1 MAMGSCLSSQTMKRP
16 ETNDWR
22 VAGSCRT
29 RRCHTIGRRCCREM
43 TRCWLPP
50 RVGLPPA
57 PPPKSPPKLNNRRP
71 LKQNTIPF
79 PHRGQK
85 MSAEMTNRRRPLK
98 GIPALMAGA
107 AVMLAGLM
115 LPVVAQESTRQPAQA
130 QTAQPPDAKLPSAE
144 EVLKKY
150 IEATG
155 GAEAYEA
162 LKTQHASGT
171 FSMPAMQM
179 EGKFE
184 LFQEQPDKF
193 LALVT
198 LPGMGEI
205 QTGLNGKTGWRTDPM
220 QGPRLLEGEELKSL
234 GRDADMQA
242 VLKPQDHYDSMEV
255 KGIEDVNGE
264 KAYHLVFTPKGGGNA
279 IDAWYS
285 VESGL
290 QLKTSSTDRKSV
302 V

>member
-1 MAMGSCLSSQTMKRP
+1 MPQITYHRRRRVFGLSALFASSAVVMAGFSMGLAQEAAQTQ
-16 ETNDWR
+16 T
-22 VAGSCRT
+22 T
-29 RRCHTIGRRCCREM
+29 RRPTE
-43 TRCWLPP
+43 
-50 RVGLPPA
+50 
-57 PPPKSPPKLNNRRP
+57 
-71 LKQNTIPF
+71 
-79 PHRGQK
+79 
-85 MSAEMTNRRRPLK
+85 
-98 GIPALMAGA
+98 
-107 AVMLAGLM
+107 
-115 LPVVAQESTRQPAQA
+115 AQA
-130 QTAQPPDAKLPSAE
+130 AQAGENLPSAE

-150 IEATG
+150 VEATG

-171 FSMPAMQM
+171 FSMPAMGM

-205 QTGLNGKTGWRTDPM
+205 QTGLSGKTGWRTDPM

-234 GRDADMQA
+234 TRDADMRA

-290 QLKTSSTDRKSV
+290 QLKTASTQETPMGEVKFENQLQDYKAIGTDGKLMQPHKIVTTGGGAEYIVTLEKVETNIELPANRFEPPAEVKQLIEKEQEAAQN
-302 V
+302 